1 MRFTSVQVT
10 LKLTALNTAGLPCTP
25 TVRWALADVQASA
38 LAVPEALHPDPDPR
52 GRDALSTLRAARWLL
67 THHEI
72 ARTAAARGLSA
83 HTYARPATIT
93 LPGVRRTPGGRENRL
108 LGTVSLPPVAG
119 VPEAAKPG
127 AAGAR
132 GGDLA
137 AAGHLLV

>member
-93 LPGVRRTPGGRENRL
+93 LPRVRRPAEWPKID
-108 LGTVSLPPVAG
+108 V
-119 VPEAAKPG
+119 
-127 AAGAR
+127 
-132 GGDLA
+132 LA
-137 AAGHLLV
+137 AMPCPVLAPQPTGPGP